1 MKELSES
8 ELFRLRNMSQCE
20 IRLKAEGFTHIAGI
34 DEAGRGPLAGPVV
47 AAACILPEGVLF
59 ENLNDSKQL
68 TSEQREQLFEQITLC
83 PGIAFG
89 IGIIDVKTIDKVN
102 ILQATFLAMRK
113 AVEALPIKPDYLLVD
128 GNQLPHF
135 DIPTESVVAGD
146 SLSISI
152 AAASILAKVTRDRI
166 MADLDG
172 KYPEYGFKNHKG
184 YGTEEHLRA
193 INLYG
198 PSKIHR
204 VSFEPIRMWGCP
216 VQLDLI
222 QDIQE
227 DVEKVGDGKASEGK
241 PQRRKGP
248 TQKKPKQ
255 KPKPKD
261 PSQSSDNRHVGD
273 AAMAEEIAVGSEREC
288 EDSFQREEFDLIGD
302 IEIGVQKEGA
312 VEKGG
317 RE

>member
-1 MKELSES
+1 MKELSKS
-8 ELFRLRNMSQCE
+8 ELLRLLAMSQCE
-20 IRLKAEGFTHIAGI
+20 IRLKAEGFTQIAGI

-47 AAACILPEGVLF
+47 AAACILPEGVIF

-68 TSEQREQLFEQITLC
+68 TPEQRELLFDQITLC

-113 AVEALPIKPDYLLVD
+113 AVEALPIKPDYLLID

-146 SLSISI
+146 GLSISI

-166 MADLDG
+166 MADLDA

-184 YGTEEHLRA
+184 YGTEEHLKA
-193 INLYG
+193 IHLYG

-204 VSFEPIRMWGCP
+204 VSFEPIKMWGCP

-222 QDIQE
+222 QDIQQ
-227 DVEKVGDGKASEGK
+227 DVEKVGDGKAAEGK
-241 PQRRKGP
+241 PKRGKGP
-248 TQKKPKQ
+248 SKKKPKHETQ
-255 KPKPKD
+255 PKN
-261 PSQSSDNRHVGD
+261 PSESSDHRHVGD
-273 AAMAEEIAVGSEREC
+273 ASMPEEIAVGAKGEREKP
-288 EDSFQREEFDLIGD
+288 FQREEFDLIGD
-302 IEIGVQKEGA
+302 IEIRVQKEGA
-312 VEKGG
+312 IEESG